1 MHPSVQVVVFALD
14 GQSYA
19 LNLAV
24 VERVLRA
31 MEVTRLPNAP
41 TVILGVI
48 NVQGQ
53 IIPVV
58 NLRRRFRLP
67 EREIEL
73 SDQII
78 IARTKTRTV
87 ALIADVVSQVNTIAE
102 QDMVAGDEIAPDLL
116 YVQGVA
122 KLADDLI
129 LIHDLD
135 LFLSTDEEKALD
147 EALESRA
154 GDG

>member
-1 MHPSVQVVVFALD
+1 
-14 GQSYA
+14 
-19 LNLAV
+19 
-24 VERVLRA
+24 
-31 MEVTRLPNAP
+31 
-41 TVILGVI
+41 
-48 NVQGQ
+48 
-53 IIPVV
+53 
-58 NLRRRFRLP
+58 
-67 EREIEL
+67 
-73 SDQII
+73 
-78 IARTKTRTV
+78 
-87 ALIADVVSQVNTIAE
+87 
-102 QDMVAGDEIAPDLL
+102 MVAGDEIAPDLL